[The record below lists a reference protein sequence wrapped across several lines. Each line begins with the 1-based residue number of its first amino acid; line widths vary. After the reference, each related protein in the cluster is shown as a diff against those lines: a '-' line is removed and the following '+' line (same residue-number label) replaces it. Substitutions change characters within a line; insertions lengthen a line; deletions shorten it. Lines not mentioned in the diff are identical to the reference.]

1 MTNQNTTTDERRVF
15 LAPFSNPVAGR
26 WIFADEIENEL
37 AALRAK
43 WGDVDF
49 GAMDSEG
56 FGGLVNEY
64 TSIDEIVRL
73 DEAIE
78 EHGRAFLAF
87 AALEHGLECATVER
101 FEDAYCG
108 EWDSDREFA
117 EDYIDSTG
125 LLDDADELVA
135 RYFDYDSFARD
146 LMFYHYQEKG
156 FYFRNF

>member
-15 LAPFSNPVAGR
+15 LAPFSNPTAGR
-26 WIFADEIENEL
+26 WIFADEVENEL

-43 WGDVDF
+43 YGDVDF

-64 TSIDEIVRL
+64 TPIDEIVRL

-78 EHGRAFLAF
+78 THGAAFLAF
-87 AALEHGLECATVER
+87 AKVEGVEYATLEH

-117 EDYIDSTG
+117 EEYIESTG
-125 LLDDADELVA
+125 MLGDAPELVA
-135 RYFDYDSFARD
+135 RYFDYKSFASD
-146 LMFYHYQEKG
+146 LMFDHYEQDG
-156 FYFRNF
+156 FYFRNC